1 MHAPTGEVL
10 ASLLPESAI
19 IGGEECRGWSVS
31 GRTPQAVV
39 TPGSVEEV
47 SELMAASSREGWR
60 VVPAGAGRWLGAGG
74 VPDGVDI
81 VLSTE
86 SLNSIVEYE
95 PADLT
100 VTAEAGV
107 TLGALSRICGA
118 EGQWLPLDPAGG
130 EEGTLGATL
139 ATASYG
145 PLHAAFGVPRDHL
158 LGVTVVA
165 GDGRVLRFGGKV
177 VKNVAGFDL
186 GKLMVG
192 SWGTLG
198 VITSATL
205 RLHPTPQRD
214 VTILLTGALRE
225 RLVEVARTL
234 ATGAL
239 PISALE
245 LVEPGSAI
253 AAKGGSEAAL
263 VVRVLGAAP
272 PVKET
277 VDSVSGLF
285 PDIDVEC
292 LEGEEAASVHAA
304 FSAFEEGAALVAR
317 LSLLPSR
324 LSEALL
330 LGDELIAGC
339 GGGASEEGGGA
350 GARMAAHVASGVV
363 RIALPKVGED
373 EVVAEALGRV
383 RSGVGERSGSLRII
397 QASPEMVERV
407 DPWGDPGGAKRLVTG
422 IKDVFDPDNTLS
434 PGRFVV

>member
-1 MHAPTGEVL
+1 MHAPTGEAL
-10 ASLLPESAI
+10 ASLLPDSTI
-19 IGGEECRGWSVS
+19 IVGDECRDWSVS
-31 GRTPQAVV
+31 GRTPHAVV
-39 TPGSVEEV
+39 TPGSVGEV

-81 VLSTE
+81 VLTTGA
-86 SLNSIVEYE
+86 LNSIVEYE

-100 VTAEAGV
+100 VTAQAGV

-145 PLHAAFGVPRDHL
+145 PLHAAFGLPRDHL

-186 GKLMVG
+186 GKLIVG

-214 VTILLTGALRE
+214 VTMLLTRASRE
-225 RLVEVARTL
+225 RLMEAARTL
-234 ATGAL
+234 ATCAL

-245 LVEPGSAI
+245 LVEAGSAI
-253 AAKGGSEAAL
+253 VAKGGAL
-263 VVRVLGAAP
+263 VVRVLGAVA

-285 PDIDVEC
+285 PDIEVEC

-324 LSEALL
+324 LSEALR
-330 LGDELIAGC
+330 LGDDLIAGM
-339 GGGASEEGGGA
+339 GGS
-350 GARMAAHVASGVV
+350 GARMAAHVVSGVV
-363 RIALPKVGED
+363 RIALPEVGAD
-373 EVVAEALGRV
+373 EVVADALGQARSRV
-383 RSGVGERSGSLRII
+383 AERSGSLRIM
-397 QASPEMVERV
+397 QASPEILERV

>member
-19 IGGEECRGWSVS
+19 IVGDECRDWSVS

-39 TPGSVEEV
+39 TPGSVKEV

-86 SLNSIVEYE
+86 ALNSIVEYE

-145 PLHAAFGVPRDHL
+145 PLHAAFGLPRDHL

-205 RLHPTPQRD
+205 RLHPTPQGD
-214 VTILLTGALRE
+214 VTILLTRASRE
-225 RLVEVARTL
+225 RLMEAARTL

-253 AAKGGSEAAL
+253 LAKGGSEAAL

-272 PVKET
+272 PVKVT

-285 PDIDVEC
+285 PDIEVAC

-304 FSAFEEGAALVAR
+304 FSAFEEEAALVAR

-324 LSEALL
+324 LSEALR
-330 LGDELIAGC
+330 LGDELIAGT
-339 GGGASEEGGGA
+339 GGGG
-350 GARMAAHVASGVV
+350 GARMAAHVATGVL
-363 RIALPKVGED
+363 RIALPKIGEA
-373 EVVAEALGRV
+373 EVVADALGQA
-383 RSGVGERSGSLRII
+383 RSRVGERSGSLRII
-397 QASPEMVERV
+397 QASPEILERV
-407 DPWGDPGGAKRLVTG
+407 DPWGDPGGAERLVTG
-422 IKDVFDPDNTLS
+422 IKDVFDPHNTLS

>member
-1 MHAPTGEVL
+1 MAGPIGEVL
-10 ASLLPESAI
+10 ASILPESAI
-19 IGGEECRGWSVS
+19 IVGDECRDWSVS
-31 GRTPQAVV
+31 GWTPQAVV
-39 TPGSVEEV
+39 TPGSVQEV
-47 SELMAASSREGWR
+47 SEIMAASSREGWR
-60 VVPAGAGRWLGAGG
+60 VVPAGAGSWLGAGG

-81 VLSTE
+81 VLSTGA
-86 SLNSIVEYE
+86 LNSIVEYE

-100 VTAEAGV
+100 VTVEAGV
-107 TLGALSRICGA
+107 TLGAISRTCGA

-145 PLHAAFGVPRDHL
+145 PLHAAYGVPRDHL

-165 GDGRVLRFGGKV
+165 GDGRILRFGGKV

-205 RLHPTPQRD
+205 RLHPVPQRD
-214 VTILLTGALRE
+214 VTIVLSGASRE
-225 RLVEVARTL
+225 GLVEAARTL

-245 LVEPGSAI
+245 LVEPGSALL
-253 AAKGGSEAAL
+253 AKGGSEAAL

-277 VDSVSGLF
+277 VDSVRGLF
-285 PDIDVEC
+285 PGIGFEC
-292 LEGEEAASVHAA
+292 LEGEEAASVQAA
-304 FSAFEEGAALVAR
+304 FSSFEEGAALVAR

-324 LSEALL
+324 LSEALS
-330 LGDELIAGC
+330 LGGELIAGT
-339 GGGASEEGGGA
+339 GGGGA
-350 GARMAAHVASGVV
+350 GARMAAHVATGVV
-363 RIALPKVGED
+363 RIALPEVGED
-373 EVVAEALGRV
+373 EAVAGVLGRV

-397 QASPEMVERV
+397 QASPEVLERV

-422 IKDVFDPDNTLS
+422 IKGVFDPDNTLS

>member
-1 MHAPTGEVL
+1 MAGPIGEVL
-10 ASLLPESAI
+10 AALLPESAI
-19 IGGEECRGWSVS
+19 IVGDGCRDWSVS

-39 TPGSVEEV
+39 TPGSVQEV

-60 VVPAGAGRWLGAGG
+60 VVPAGAGSWLGAGG

-81 VLSTE
+81 VLSTGA
-86 SLNSIVEYE
+86 LNSIVEYE

-100 VTAEAGV
+100 VTVEAGV
-107 TLGALSRICGA
+107 TLGSISRVCGA

-145 PLHAAFGVPRDHL
+145 PLHAAYGVPRDHL

-165 GDGRVLRFGGKV
+165 GDGRVLSFGGKV

-205 RLHPTPQRD
+205 RLHPVPQRD
-214 VTILLTGALRE
+214 VTIVLSGAPRE
-225 RLVEVARTL
+225 RLVDAARTL

-245 LVEPGSAI
+245 LVEPGSAVL
-253 AAKGGSEAAL
+253 AKGGSEAAL

-277 VDSVSGLF
+277 VDSVRGLF
-285 PDIDVEC
+285 PGIGFEC
-292 LEGEEAASVHAA
+292 LEGEESASVHAA
-304 FSAFEEGAALVAR
+304 FSSFEEGAALVAR

-324 LSEALL
+324 LSEALG
-330 LGDELIAGC
+330 LGSELVAAVGS
-339 GGGASEEGGGA
+339 GASEGDGGA
-350 GARMAAHVASGVV
+350 GDRRRA
-363 RIALPKVGED
+363 
-373 EVVAEALGRV
+373 
-383 RSGVGERSGSLRII
+383 
-397 QASPEMVERV
+397 
-407 DPWGDPGGAKRLVTG
+407 PGGACGYRRRA
-422 IKDVFDPDNTLS
+422 D
-434 PGRFVV
+434 RFPQRRR

>member
-1 MHAPTGEVL
+1 M
-10 ASLLPESAI
+10 
-19 IGGEECRGWSVS
+19 
-31 GRTPQAVV
+31 
-39 TPGSVEEV
+39 
-47 SELMAASSREGWR
+47 
-60 VVPAGAGRWLGAGG
+60 
-74 VPDGVDI
+74 PDGVDI
-81 VLSTE
+81 VLTTGA
-86 SLNSIVEYE
+86 LNSIVEYE

-100 VTAEAGV
+100 VTAQAGV

-145 PLHAAFGVPRDHL
+145 PLHAAFGLPRDHL

-186 GKLMVG
+186 GKLIVG

-214 VTILLTGALRE
+214 VTILLTHSSRE
-225 RLVEVARTL
+225 RLVEAARTL

-245 LVEPGSAI
+245 LVEAGSAI
-253 AAKGGSEAAL
+253 VAKGGAL
-263 VVRVLGAAP
+263 VVRVLGAVA
-272 PVKET
+272 PVKVT

-285 PDIDVEC
+285 PDIEVEC
-292 LEGEEAASVHAA
+292 LEGEEATSVHAA

-324 LSEALL
+324 LSEALR
-330 LGDELIAGC
+330 LGDDLIAGT
-339 GGGASEEGGGA
+339 GGS
-350 GARMAAHVASGVV
+350 GARMAAHVVSGVV
-363 RIALPKVGED
+363 RIALPEVGED
-373 EVVAEALGRV
+373 EVVADALGQARSRV
-383 RSGVGERSGSLRII
+383 AERSGSLRII
-397 QASPEMVERV
+397 QASPEILERV
-407 DPWGDPGGAKRLVTG
+407 DPWGDPGGAKRLVKG

-434 PGRFVV
+434 AGRFVV